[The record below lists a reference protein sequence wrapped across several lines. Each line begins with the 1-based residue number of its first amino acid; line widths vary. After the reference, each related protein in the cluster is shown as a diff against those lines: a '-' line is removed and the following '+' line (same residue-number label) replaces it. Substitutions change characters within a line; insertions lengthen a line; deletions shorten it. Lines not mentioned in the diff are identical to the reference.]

1 MKDGSFGRRQNGGGD
16 RGFAGHRGGGGGRV
30 AGGRGAGGGDH
41 RPQTGEPGGGGGAAG
56 RTGAGG
62 GVAARAD
69 TEEGAEAAVAAAIDR
84 FGSCDILVNNA
95 GTNPAYGPLAE
106 VDLGALDRT
115 WHVNLR
121 GPLLYV
127 RAAWARWMK
136 EHGGVVCNN
145 ASVGGRTPAHGLGA
159 YNVSKAGLIFMT
171 KQLAYEM
178 APAVRVVGV
187 APGVIKT
194 RLSELLWKSDEQA
207 AGDNHPMRRLGELQD
222 CGRGGGFPMFGAGL
236 LDTGVTLDVD
246 GGLYKRHQLPVIPI

>member
-1 MKDGSFGRRQNGGGD
+1 MDVSVDGKTAVVTGASRGIGEAVAAGLLAAGARGVVITGRKPENLAEAAERL
-16 RGFAGHRGGGGGRV
+16 AEPGRV
-30 AGGRGAGGGDH
+30 AA
-41 RPQTGEPGGGGGAAG
+41 T
-56 RTGAGG
+56 
-62 GVAARAD
+62 VARAD
-69 TEEGAEAAVAAAIDR
+69 TEEGAETAVAAALDR

-115 WHVNLR
+115 WQINLR

-194 RLSELLWKSDEQA
+194 RLSELLWKPNEQA
-207 AGDNHPMRRLGELQD
+207 ASDNHPMRRLGEPQD
-222 CGRGGGFPMFGAGL
+222 VAGAVVFL
-236 LDTGVTLDVD
+236 CSNQASWITGVTLDVD
-246 GGLYKRHQLPVIPI
+246 GGLTNATGYL

>member
-1 MKDGSFGRRQNGGGD
+1 MDVSVDGKTAVVTGASRGIGEAVAAGLLAAGARGVVITGRKPENLEEAAERL
-16 RGFAGHRGGGGGRV
+16 AEPGRV
-30 AGGRGAGGGDH
+30 AA
-41 RPQTGEPGGGGGAAG
+41 
-56 RTGAGG
+56 
-62 GVAARAD
+62 VAARAD
-69 TEEGAEAAVAAAIDR
+69 TEEGAETAVAAALDR

-115 WHVNLR
+115 WQINLR

-194 RLSELLWKSDEQA
+194 RLSELLWKPDEQA
-207 AGDNHPMRRLGELQD
+207 ASDNHPMRRLGEPQD
-222 CGRGGGFPMFGAGL
+222 VAGAVVFL
-236 LDTGVTLDVD
+236 CSNQASWITGVTLDVD
-246 GGLYKRHQLPVIPI
+246 GGLTNATGYL

>member
-1 MKDGSFGRRQNGGGD
+1 MEVSADGKTAVVTGASRGIGEAVAAGLLAAGARGVVITGRKPENLAEAAERL
-16 RGFAGHRGGGGGRV
+16 AEPGRV
-30 AGGRGAGGGDH
+30 EA
-41 RPQTGEPGGGGGAAG
+41 
-56 RTGAGG
+56 
-62 GVAARAD
+62 VAARVD

-207 AGDNHPMRRLGELQD
+207 AGDNHPMRRLGEPQD
-222 CGRGGGFPMFGAGL
+222 VAGAVVFL
-236 LDTGVTLDVD
+236 CSEQASWITGVTLDVD
-246 GGLYKRHQLPVIPI
+246 GGLTNATGYL

>member
-1 MKDGSFGRRQNGGGD
+1 MGVSVDGKTAVVTGASRGIGEAVAAGLLAAGARGVVITGRKPENLEAAAERL
-16 RGFAGHRGGGGGRV
+16 AEPERV
-30 AGGRGAGGGDH
+30 AA
-41 RPQTGEPGGGGGAAG
+41 
-56 RTGAGG
+56 
-62 GVAARAD
+62 VAARAD
-69 TEEGAEAAVAAAIDR
+69 TEEGAETAVAAALDR

-115 WHVNLR
+115 WQINLR

-127 RAAWARWMK
+127 RAAWAGWMK

-194 RLSELLWKSDEQA
+194 RLSELLWKPDEQA
-207 AGDNHPMRRLGELQD
+207 AGDNHPMRRLGEPQD
-222 CGRGGGFPMFGAGL
+222 VAGAVVFL
-236 LDTGVTLDVD
+236 CSNQASWITGVTLDVD
-246 GGLYKRHQLPVIPI
+246 GGLTNATGYL

>member
-1 MKDGSFGRRQNGGGD
+1 MDVSVDGKTAVVTGASRGIGEAVAAGLLAAGARGVVITGRKPENLAEAAERL
-16 RGFAGHRGGGGGRV
+16 AEPGRV
-30 AGGRGAGGGDH
+30 AA
-41 RPQTGEPGGGGGAAG
+41 
-56 RTGAGG
+56 
-62 GVAARAD
+62 VAARAD
-69 TEEGAEAAVAAAIDR
+69 TEEGAETAVAAALDR

-115 WHVNLR
+115 WQINLR

-194 RLSELLWKSDEQA
+194 RLSELLWKPNEQA
-207 AGDNHPMRRLGELQD
+207 ASDNHPMRRLGEPQD
-222 CGRGGGFPMFGAGL
+222 VAGAVVFL
-236 LDTGVTLDVD
+236 CSNQASWITGVTLDVD
-246 GGLYKRHQLPVIPI
+246 GGLTNATGYL

>member
-1 MKDGSFGRRQNGGGD
+1 MEVSADGKTAVVTGAS
-16 RGFAGHRGGGGGRV
+16 RGI
-30 AGGRGAGGGDH
+30 
-41 RPQTGEPGGGGGAAG
+41 GEAVAAG
-56 RTGAGG
+56 LLAAGARGVVITGRKPENLAEAAERLAEPERVEA
-62 GVAARAD
+62 VAARAD

-136 EHGGVVCNN
+136 ENGGVVCNN

-207 AGDNHPMRRLGELQD
+207 AGDNHPMRRLGEPQD
-222 CGRGGGFPMFGAGL
+222 VAGAVVFL
-236 LDTGVTLDVD
+236 CSEQASWITGVTLDVD
-246 GGLYKRHQLPVIPI
+246 GGLTNATGYL

>member
-1 MKDGSFGRRQNGGGD
+1 MDVSVDGKTAVVTGASRGIGEAVAAGLLAAGARGVVITGRKPENLAEAAERL
-16 RGFAGHRGGGGGRV
+16 AEPERV
-30 AGGRGAGGGDH
+30 AA
-41 RPQTGEPGGGGGAAG
+41 
-56 RTGAGG
+56 
-62 GVAARAD
+62 VAARAD
-69 TEEGAEAAVAAAIDR
+69 TEEGAETAVAAALDR

-115 WHVNLR
+115 WQINLR

-178 APAVRVVGV
+178 APTVRVVGV

-194 RLSELLWKSDEQA
+194 RLSELLWKPDEQA
-207 AGDNHPMRRLGELQD
+207 ASDNHPMRRLGEPQD
-222 CGRGGGFPMFGAGL
+222 VAGAVVFL
-236 LDTGVTLDVD
+236 CSNQASWITGVTLDVD
-246 GGLYKRHQLPVIPI
+246 GGLTNATGYL

>member
-1 MKDGSFGRRQNGGGD
+1 MEVSADGKTAVVTGAS
-16 RGFAGHRGGGGGRV
+16 RGI
-30 AGGRGAGGGDH
+30 
-41 RPQTGEPGGGGGAAG
+41 GEAVAAG
-56 RTGAGG
+56 LLAAGARGVVITGRKPESLAEAAERLAEPERVEA
-62 GVAARAD
+62 VAARAD

-115 WHVNLR
+115 WQINLR

-207 AGDNHPMRRLGELQD
+207 AGDNHPMRRLGEPQD
-222 CGRGGGFPMFGAGL
+222 VAGAVVFL
-236 LDTGVTLDVD
+236 CSEQASWITGVTLDVD
-246 GGLYKRHQLPVIPI
+246 GGLTNATGYL

>member
-1 MKDGSFGRRQNGGGD
+1 MEVSADGKTAVVTGAS
-16 RGFAGHRGGGGGRV
+16 RGI
-30 AGGRGAGGGDH
+30 
-41 RPQTGEPGGGGGAAG
+41 GEAVAAG
-56 RTGAGG
+56 LLAAGARGVVITGRKPENLAAAAERLAEPERVEA
-62 GVAARAD
+62 VAARAD

-115 WHVNLR
+115 WQINLR

-207 AGDNHPMRRLGELQD
+207 AGDNHPMRRLGEPQD
-222 CGRGGGFPMFGAGL
+222 VAGAVVFL
-236 LDTGVTLDVD
+236 CSEQASWITGVTLDVD
-246 GGLYKRHQLPVIPI
+246 GGLTNATGYL

>member
-1 MKDGSFGRRQNGGGD
+1 MGVSVDGKTAVVTGASRGIGEAVAAGLLAAGARGVVITGRKPENLAEAAERLAEPD
-16 RGFAGHRGGGGGRV
+16 RV
-30 AGGRGAGGGDH
+30 AA
-41 RPQTGEPGGGGGAAG
+41 
-56 RTGAGG
+56 
-62 GVAARAD
+62 VAARAD
-69 TEEGAEAAVAAAIDR
+69 TEEGAETAVAAALDR

-115 WHVNLR
+115 WQINLR

-194 RLSELLWKSDEQA
+194 RLSELLWKPNEQA
-207 AGDNHPMRRLGELQD
+207 ASDNHPMRRLGEPQD
-222 CGRGGGFPMFGAGL
+222 VAGAVVFL
-236 LDTGVTLDVD
+236 CSNQASWITGVTLDVD
-246 GGLYKRHQLPVIPI
+246 GGLTNATGYL